1 MQCLFAR
8 VNFFYVYEG
17 KIVMP
22 LGLGGLGQLRIRFR
36 S

>member
-1 MQCLFAR
+1 MLVCSSE
-8 VNFFYVYEG
+8 FFYVYEG